1 MFMSPSGRITMPA
14 VSSRNVQRTVR
25 MLEHALMEE
34 SVKNE
39 AEIFQLFNEL
49 EDVAAELVP
58 VEHAAKVAAT
68 VAIEMY
74 AAKVFAA

>member
-1 MFMSPSGRITMPA
+1 MFMSPSGRITIPA
-14 VSSRNVQRTVR
+14 VTSLNVQRTVR
-25 MLEHALMEE
+25 MLENALMEK
-34 SVKNE
+34 SVNE

-58 VEHAAKVAAT
+58 VEHAAKLAAT